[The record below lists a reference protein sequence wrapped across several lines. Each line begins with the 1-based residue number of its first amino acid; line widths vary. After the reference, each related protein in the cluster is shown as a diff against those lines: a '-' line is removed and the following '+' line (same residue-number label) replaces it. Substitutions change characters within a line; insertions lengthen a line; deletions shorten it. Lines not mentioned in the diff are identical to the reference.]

1 MDEMIEKLQQE
12 IETLKKENAQLRE
25 TLETIENINRSN
37 EIGKYIQQRKRAL
50 TIANLINT
58 VSENKTLSTNQ
69 FQKELEEAIAEKM
82 ILSAKIADAM
92 KGVNITEIKTEDSH
106 GDLSYVETFEGIEIQ
121 SYNRNSTEETL
132 VMPDYIDG
140 RPVVQIGRKAFKN
153 AKFKKILLPQKLI
166 RINSSAFQECK
177 YLEYIEFPERLQVI
191 DDMAFM
197 GCRNLK
203 AVQLSDS
210 LSSLGKQSFSNT
222 GLEQVELPK
231 NLKEVQ
237 NSTFS
242 GCHNLKIVVLKENLK
257 RIGDYAFFDTA
268 IKNVAIPLTVE
279 YIGKSAFG
287 NAHQFG
293 NKIEVLILNKN
304 TYVESLP
311 SSVVIHWIPQKQKV
325 EIPNNINRPVMKYPD
340 NSQDLYELFG
350 RVLCLAYKNSLNI
363 NVKHK

>member
-1 MDEMIEKLQQE
+1 MDELAKLRQE
-12 IETLKKENAQLRE
+12 LDMMKKENAELKE
-25 TLETIENINRSN
+25 TLEIVESMNRFN

-50 TIANLINT
+50 VAINLINA
-58 VSENKTLSTNQ
+58 VSENVTLNTNQ
-69 FQKELEEAIAEKM
+69 FKKEVEQVTAEASA
-82 ILSAKIADAM
+82 LSAKILGAT
-92 KGVNITEIKTEDSH
+92 KNVNMAEIETGASYKN
-106 GDLSYVETFEGIEIQ
+106 LSYVETFEGIEIR
-121 SYNRNSTEETL
+121 SYNRNLIEETL
-132 VMPDYIDG
+132 VIPDYVDG

-153 AKFKKILLPQKLI
+153 AKLKKILLPQKLI

-203 AVQLSDS
+203 AVQLPDS

-222 GLEQVELPK
+222 GLEQIELPK

-279 YIGKSAFG
+279 CIGNSAFG
-287 NAHQFG
+287 NMHQFG
-293 NKIEVLILNKN
+293 NKVEVLILNKN
-304 TYVESLP
+304 THVESL
-311 SSVVIHWIPQKQKV
+311 SSGVTIHWIPQKQKV

-350 RVLCLAYKNSLNI
+350 RVLCLAYKNLLNM